1 MKKEYIG
8 YENNLSLVKDLYNN
22 SEKILK
28 YLPERSIEAWNVYR
42 SLLQ

>member
-8 YENNLSLVKDLYNN
+8 YENNLSLIKDLYED

-28 YLPERSIEAWNVYR
+28 YLPERSTAAWNVYR
-42 SLLQ
+42 SLLK